1 MDMLPLAIGLGLL
14 GFIEPC
20 SMGTNLVLVKYL
32 EQRPMRSRIAQILT
46 FTATRALLIGLLGG
60 AAALIGTRFFGLQR
74 VLWVALGSAYLLL
87 GLLYLTRRERWL
99 KMRFGA
105 LMSRQT
111 GARGS
116 VLLGLLFGLNV
127 PACAVPLI
135 FVLLGISTTQ
145 AAAGDSP
152 LTGFILLSVFGLS
165 LSAPLVLAVL
175 WDRARPALDW
185 LAGLSV
191 RLPRWTGA
199 VLAVLGLWSIG
210 LGLFAH
216 LRPPG

>member
-1 MDMLPLAIGLGLL
+1 MHTQLLAIGLGFL

-32 EQRPMRSRIAQILT
+32 EQRPARSRLTQILI
-46 FTATRALLIGLLGG
+46 FAVTRALLIGMMG
-60 AAALIGTRFFGLQR
+60 ATAALIGTRFFGLQHL
-74 VLWVALGSAYLLL
+74 LWITLGSAYLAL
-87 GLLYLTRRERWL
+87 GLLYLGRWEHGLTRHL
-99 KMRFGA
+99 SA
-105 LMSRQT
+105 LLSHQS

-116 VLLGLLFGLNV
+116 AVLGILFGLNV

-135 FVLLGISTTQ
+135 FVLLGISATQ
-145 AAAGDSP
+145 AAGGATPLAG
-152 LTGFILLSVFGLS
+152 FVLLSVFGLA

-175 WDRARPALDW
+175 WHRARCVLDR

-199 VLAVLGLWSIG
+199 VLVALGLWSIG
-210 LGLFAH
+210 LGLFVH
-216 LRPPG
+216 

>member
-1 MDMLPLAIGLGLL
+1 MHMQLLAMGLGFL

-32 EQRPMRSRIAQILT
+32 EQRPARSRLIQILI
-46 FTATRALLIGLLGG
+46 FTATRALLMGLLGG

-74 VLWVALGSAYLLL
+74 MLWVVLGSAYLGL
-87 GLLYLTRRERWL
+87 GILYLTRRELWL
-99 KMRFGA
+99 TMRFDA

-116 VLLGLLFGLNV
+116 AMLGLLFGLNV
-127 PACAVPLI
+127 PACAAPLI

-145 AAAGDSP
+145 TAAGDSP
-152 LTGFILLSVFGLS
+152 LTGFFLLSVFGLA

-175 WDRARPALDW
+175 WGRAKQTLDW
-185 LAGLSV
+185 
-191 RLPRWTGA
+191 
-199 VLAVLGLWSIG
+199 LGLWSIG
-210 LGLFAH
+210 LGLFTH
-216 LRPPG
+216 LHPPG